1 MTRACYSRG
10 WRIAQLRNLLGFSQ
24 ASATLPAMGAGKA
37 IPVGGAFGG
46 FQGAKLEKEI

>member
-1 MTRACYSRG
+1 MTCDDIHRDSLDR
-10 WRIAQLRNLLGFSQ
+10 RP
-24 ASATLPAMGAGKA
+24 ASATLTAMGVVKA